1 MSTKRIWVG
10 GYTNDMNGTA
20 QGISLLV
27 VAPDGSLENRGVAAA
42 ADSPTFLKRAGD
54 LVYSVA
60 EGSAGVA
67 VYRMSGEQL
76 FFHGMQDAAGDLP
89 CSLAVLNNRSAL
101 VVACYGSGAI
111 DVHPLAPDGSIART
125 GQTLLGA
132 GSGPWAA
139 QDGPHAHDVLQ
150 VDDST
155 VLTTDLGSDDV
166 YVHSYQGELL
176 TRTGAV
182 KLPTGSGP
190 RDLFLHPSG
199 AVWVLAELSNE
210 IFVLSRGVDGFAIS
224 YQVGLPGA
232 EHGDH
237 AAALALSTDGRFAY
251 SGLRGSDNVSVLAV
265 SDDGSALMP
274 VGFVGCGG
282 SWPRHLVVDGPWL
295 RVANQLSNSVVTFA
309 IGDDGM
315 PVEHSS
321 LRIPS
326 PAYLLL
332 D

>member
-1 MSTKRIWVG
+1 MGK
-10 GYTNDMNGTA
+10 
-20 QGISLLV
+20 Q
-27 VAPDGSLENRGVAAA
+27 E
-42 ADSPTFLKRAGD
+42 GD
-54 LVYSVA
+54 LIPGTLDILILKALSAGALHGYAVA
-60 EGSAGVA
+60 EWIH
-67 VYRMSGEQL
+67 E
-76 FFHGMQDAAGDLP
+76 
-89 CSLAVLNNRSAL
+89 RS
-101 VVACYGSGAI
+101 
-111 DVHPLAPDGSIART
+111 
-125 GQTLLGA
+125 
-132 GSGPWAA
+132 
-139 QDGPHAHDVLQ
+139 HDVLQ

-166 YVHSYQGELL
+166 YVHFYEGELL
-176 TRTGAV
+176 TRVGAV

-210 IFVLSRGVDGFAIS
+210 IFVLSRGVEGFVIS
-224 YQVGLPGA
+224 RQVALPGA

-237 AAALALSTDGRFAY
+237 AAALALSSDGRFAY
-251 SGLRGSDNVSVLAV
+251 SGLRGSDNIAVLAV
-265 SDDGSALMP
+265 SEDGSTLTP

-282 SWPRHLVVDGPWL
+282 SWPRHLVVDGGWL

-309 IGDDGM
+309 IGEDGM